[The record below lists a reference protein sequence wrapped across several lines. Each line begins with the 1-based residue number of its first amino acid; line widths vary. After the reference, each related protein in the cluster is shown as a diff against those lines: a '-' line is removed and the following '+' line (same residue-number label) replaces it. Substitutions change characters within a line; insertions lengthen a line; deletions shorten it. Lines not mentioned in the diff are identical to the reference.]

1 MNTDDFTSTTDR
13 PAARGPSRRELLERT
28 VMAIPATRVRNE
40 KPSRALT
47 TDREEAIADANE
59 TRGLA
64 AQYMQVKG
72 RLHQR
77 LLSDLDMRN
86 RLGSLKEHMD
96 VVIREFVD
104 NVLATEALPLN
115 VHELNRL
122 FEDLLE
128 ETLGV

>member
-47 TDREEAIADANE
+47 TDREEAIADATE

-64 AQYMQVKG
+64 AEYLQVKG

-77 LLSDLDMRN
+77 LLDELDSRN
-86 RLGSLKEHMD
+86 MLGSREEQMA
-96 VVIREFVD
+96 VVVREFVD

-115 VHELNRL
+115 DHERKRL